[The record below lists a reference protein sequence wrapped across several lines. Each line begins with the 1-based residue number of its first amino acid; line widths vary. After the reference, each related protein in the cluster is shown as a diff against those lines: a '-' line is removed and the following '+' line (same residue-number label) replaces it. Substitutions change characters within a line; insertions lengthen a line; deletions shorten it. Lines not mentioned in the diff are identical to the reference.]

1 MGSRGMVSTRASS
14 KMVSM
19 HFARN
24 DSLSIAGRGGG
35 GGGEARVGRAWLIH
49 AVGTL
54 T

>member
-24 DSLSIAGRGGG
+24 DSLSIAGGGG
-35 GGGEARVGRAWLIH
+35 GGQSGRAWLRH
-49 AVGTL
+49 AVATL